1 MENKI
6 LIVFLEKKRDFI
18 DTLLV
23 KRNINFNK
31 IL

>member
-6 LIVFLEKKRDFI
+6 LIVFLEKNFI

>member
-6 LIVFLEKKRDFI
+6 LIVFLKKRDFI